1 MNKELKKKGI
11 DQLTAPSL
19 HDMVIA
25 LEVLEAMRPFDSPAI
40 EAVQQ
45 AIDLR
50 VEEIYEY
57 SLKKLQP

>member
-25 LEVLEAMRPFDSPAI
+25 LEVFEANHPYDSPAI

-45 AIDLR
+45 AIDIR
-50 VEEIYEY
+50 VEQIYEY
-57 SLKKLQP
+57 CLTQLA